1 MNEQGSTRGNPLA
14 STRIAARRSA
24 PTPSDV
30 SGTNDTYL
38 DQRNR
43 ETQLAEALRAGDRDA
58 FQGLYEL
65 NVEAVA
71 RFVSRRCAPSQ
82 VDDVVAEVFLRAWKA
97 RDRFEPQGFRY
108 LSWLLRIAQNLI
120 ISQSRRPIRENYSLD
135 SAAEP
140 QSEDASERLV
150 DQLVGSS
157 MRELLNSLPERQRV
171 VLELRFVED
180 LSSTEVGEILGISGD
195 AVRQLTVRSLRQV
208 RSLLGTSCSETHA

>member
-1 MNEQGSTRGNPLA
+1 MTALERASSTVAGRGSKGSGGWAGGEPNEE
-14 STRIAARRSA
+14 
-24 PTPSDV
+24 
-30 SGTNDTYL
+30 YL
-38 DQRNR
+38 LQRDH
-43 ETQLAEALRAGDRDA
+43 ETQLALALRAGDRDA

-120 ISQSRRPIRENYSLD
+120 ISQARRPIREDFSLE

-140 QSEDASERLV
+140 QSEDGTERLV
-150 DQLVGSS
+150 NQMVGSS
-157 MRELLNSLPERQRV
+157 MRELLSALPERQRV

-195 AVRQLTVRSLRQV
+195 AVRQLTVRSLKQV
-208 RSLLGTSCSETHA
+208 RALLGTSTDETGQ

>member
-1 MNEQGSTRGNPLA
+1 MVSTVTALESASNRVAGQGSKGSGGWGTLESNGEYLA
-14 STRIAARRSA
+14 
-24 PTPSDV
+24 
-30 SGTNDTYL
+30 
-38 DQRNR
+38 QRDH
-43 ETQLAEALRAGDRDA
+43 ETQLALALRAGDRDA

-120 ISQSRRPIRENYSLD
+120 ISQARRPIREDFSLE
-135 SAAEP
+135 STAEP
-140 QSEDASERLV
+140 RSDDATERLV
-150 DQLVGSS
+150 NQMVGSS
-157 MRELLNSLPERQRV
+157 MRELLSALPERQRM

-180 LSSTEVGEILGISGD
+180 LSSKEVGEILGISGD
-195 AVRQLTVRSLRQV
+195 AVRQLTVRSLKQV
-208 RSLLGTSCSETHA
+208 RSLLGTSPDEAQQ